1 MIAINTFL
9 AVYLGAFV
17 LCAVADMGIDMVN
30 GRHTKKHGSHVPSDF
45 QGIIDGDKLKQIN
58 AYTLDHTTLSL
69 VKQGAGKILFL
80 LVILSGL
87 LPWWV
92 ESLRS
97 FPFLI
102 GGLLFFAVPGFIAA
116 LIELP
121 FDYYGLFVIE
131 ERYGFNTR
139 TRTIW
144 LSDLL
149 KSFLLALILG
159 GLLLSLLL
167 VLVKYGG
174 AFWWVWAWAA
184 FFSFQVLITVLYPTL
199 IAPIFNKFTP
209 VENTSLANKIASL
222 AEREGLSIRGI
233 FQMDAEKRSR
243 HTNAYFA
250 GLGKTKRIVL
260 FDTLIRSH
268 EEDEVLAVLA
278 HETGHLKKHHIKK
291 QAFLTGAASFLLLYV
306 ASKMIHWDL
315 MYTSFGFAE
324 KPLYVGLLLVAF
336 LWEPVAFLLSPLAMT
351 LSRRFE
357 READAYAASALES
370 ATPLI
375 KALKKMARDNLSNLR
390 PHPLYVRF
398 NYSHPPLVERIE
410 TLKKPFSRRK
420 PLK

>member
-9 AVYLGAFV
+9 AVYLGVAL
-17 LCAVADMGIDMVN
+17 LCAVADMAIDMVN
-30 GRHTKKHGSHVPSDF
+30 GLHSKKHGSHVPSGF
-45 QGIIDGDKLKQIN
+45 EGIIDGDKLKQIN
-58 AYTLDHTTLSL
+58 AYTLDHTVLSL
-69 VKQGAGKILFL
+69 VKGGMGKMLFL
-80 LVILSGL
+80 MVILLGL
-87 LPWWV
+87 LPWWA
-92 ESLRS
+92 ESLHS

-102 GGLLFFAVPGFIAA
+102 AGLLFFAVPGVIAA

-149 KSFLLALILG
+149 KSFLLTIILG

-167 VLVKYGG
+167 LLIKHGG
-174 AFWWVWAWAA
+174 GFWWIWAWAA

-209 VENTSLANKIASL
+209 VENTPLANKIACL
-222 AEREGLSIRGI
+222 AEREGLTIQGI

-268 EEDEVLAVLA
+268 EEDEILAVLA
-278 HETGHLKKHHIKK
+278 HETGHLKKHHMKK
-291 QAFLTGAASFLLLYV
+291 QALLLGAASFLLFYI

-315 MYTSFGFAE
+315 IYMSFGFDE
-324 KPLYVGLLLVAF
+324 RPLYVGLLLVAL
-336 LWEPVAFLLSPLAMT
+336 LWEPVGFLLSPLAMV

-398 NYSHPPLVERIE
+398 NYSHPPLLERIE
-410 TLKKPFSRRK
+410 TLKKYSS
-420 PLK
+420 